1 MVQLLAAG
9 LFALFGSVAFAQFD
23 PHFKPGHQTI
33 VQLFEWRY
41 QHIEHECRS
50 YLGPHGFGGV
60 QLSPV
65 NEVRDSRPPTWTNRY
80 EPISY
85 KLSGRSGS
93 ETALQS
99 MITACNEAGVRVY
112 VEVVFNHMARAS
124 AGEAA
129 TTTRGTA
136 GSIVNPATR
145 DYPDAPYI
153 AADFNDPCTIVN
165 ANDPHELRNCWKE
178 DRPDLNHGLA
188 RVRQRIV
195 DYLNRLLALGVAG
208 FFIDSALYMWPH
220 DLRAI
225 YDRLQNLSTTVSAG
239 YAPGARP
246 FVCYDLSYHQPGV
259 TPNIS
264 WKEYAELGVLTQDR
278 FALDIGEVLL
288 RRKPFHYFV
297 HLGTRLGYMPRERA
311 LIYVNNPALLRQP
324 DADGD
329 LLVVSMRNARA
340 YRIALAFMLAHR
352 YGLARITSSYEF
364 SNLTEGPPVDA
375 QGQIAPVQ
383 YSADGGCLRPWICEH
398 RWPTVA
404 KMVQFRRATKGTGIA
419 SWVDNG
425 QNQIGFCRDRSG
437 FVAFNAEISLT
448 LKAKLYTCLE
458 AGTYCDLI
466 SDAALLEGDSGA
478 ECRGTQVVV
487 DEDGQADIFI
497 KTQLEE
503 PFVALLATKK
513 LN

>member
-1 MVQLLAAG
+1 MDRRLVVILLALSASG
-9 LFALFGSVAFAQFD
+9 QFN

-41 QHIEHECRS
+41 QDIEHECRS
-50 YLGPHGFGGV
+50 YLGPNGFGGV

-65 NEVRDSRPPTWTNRY
+65 SEVRDSQPPTWTNRY

-85 KLSGRSGS
+85 KLTGRSGNES
-93 ETALQS
+93 ALRS
-99 MITACNEAGVRVY
+99 MIAACNEAGVRVY

-124 AGEAA
+124 GGETA
-129 TTTRGTA
+129 TATRGTA
-136 GSIVNPATR
+136 GSIVNPAAR

-178 DRPDLNHGLA
+178 DRPDLNHALA

-195 DYLNRLLALGVAG
+195 DFLNRLLALGVAG

-225 YDRLQNLSTTVSAG
+225 YDRLQNLSTRTGAG
-239 YAPGARP
+239 FAPGSRP

-259 TPNIS
+259 TPNVS
-264 WKEYAELGVLTQDR
+264 WKEYGELGVLTQDR
-278 FALDIGEVLL
+278 FAIDIGGVLL

-297 HLGTRLGYMPRERA
+297 HLGTRLGYIPRERA

-340 YRIALAFMLAHR
+340 YRIALAFLLAHR
-352 YGLARITSSYEF
+352 YGMARITSSYEF
-364 SNLTEGPPVDA
+364 TNLTEGPPVDS
-375 QGQIAPVQ
+375 QGQIAPVR
-383 YSADGGCLRPWICEH
+383 YSAEGACLRPWICEH
-398 RWPTVA
+398 RWPTVG
-404 KMVQFRRATKGTGIA
+404 KMLQFRRATNGTGIA

-466 SDAALLEGDSGA
+466 SSAVLMAGSADTECSG
-478 ECRGTQVVV
+478 TKVVV
-487 DEDGQADIFI
+487 DDDGQAEIFI

-503 PFVALLATKK
+503 PFVALLATSK
-513 LN
+513 LG

>member
-1 MVQLLAAG
+1 MIHLLAIV
-9 LFALFGSVAFAQFD
+9 LFTLSAFAQFN

-33 VQLFEWRY
+33 VQLYEWRY
-41 QHIEHECRS
+41 QDIEHECRS
-50 YLGPHGFGGV
+50 YLGPYGFGGV

-65 NEVRDSRPPTWTNRY
+65 SEVRDNQPPSWTNRY

-85 KLSGRSGS
+85 KLTGRSGNES
-93 ETALQS
+93 ALRS

-112 VEVVFNHMARAS
+112 IEVVFNHMARAS
-124 AGEAA
+124 AGEA
-129 TTTRGTA
+129 TTRGTA
-136 GSIVNPATR
+136 GSIVNPAAR

-195 DYLNRLLALGVAG
+195 DFLNRLLALGVAG
-208 FFIDSALYMWPH
+208 FIIDSALYMWPH

-225 YDRLQNLSTTVSAG
+225 YDRLQNLSAG
-239 YAPGARP
+239 AGFAAGLRP

-259 TPNIS
+259 RPNVS
-264 WKEYAELGVLTQDR
+264 WKEYGELGVVTQDR
-278 FALDIGEVLL
+278 FAIDIGEVLL

-297 HLGTRLGYMPRERA
+297 HLGTRLGYIPRERA
-311 LIYVNNPALLRQP
+311 LIYVNSQPWLRQP

-329 LLVVSMRNARA
+329 LLVVSLRNARA
-340 YRIALAFMLAHR
+340 YQIALGFMLAHR
-352 YGLARITSSYEF
+352 YGLARVTSSYEF
-364 SNLTEGPPVDA
+364 TNLTEGPPVDA
-375 QGQIAPVQ
+375 QGQIAPVR
-383 YSADGGCLRPWICEH
+383 YSAEGACLRPWICEH
-398 RWPTVA
+398 RWPVVG
-404 KMVQFRRATKGTGIA
+404 KMLQFRRATNGTGIA
-419 SWVDNG
+419 SWMDNG

-466 SDAALLEGDSGA
+466 SSEVVLEGAGEEA
-478 ECRGTQVVV
+478 ECSGTKVVV

-497 KTQLEE
+497 KTHLEE
-503 PFVALLATKK
+503 PFVALLATRAVG
-513 LN
+513 